1 MSTQPPSR
9 TKFYLDK
16 KHGKVMGVCA
26 GLADYTGFD
35 VTLVRILFVLGV
47 FMGGGALIPVY
58 LIAGIIARD
67 KPRELEETDPEEKRF
82 WQGVRTSPS
91 RTARDIKSRFR
102 DIDRR
107 LAQIEHYVTVENRS
121 LAREIE
127 QATNQAANG
136 TARAVPSVQPSC
148 EVWRALRGGAAPAQ
162 QVPGVAQPAV
172 DAQVVSDICNNI
184 IRRRPEKIHA
194 DDK

>member
-16 KHGKVMGVCA
+16 RNGKVLGVCA

-35 VTLVRILFVLGV
+35 VSLIRILLILGI
-47 FMGGGALIPVY
+47 FMGGGALIPIY
-58 LIAGIIARD
+58 FLAGWIGQDR
-67 KPRELEETDPEEKRF
+67 PRELQDSNPEDKKF

-91 RTARDIKSRFR
+91 RTTRDIKSRFR

-107 LAQIEHYVTVENRS
+107 LAQIEHYVTIENRS

-127 QATNQAANG
+127 Q
-136 TARAVPSVQPSC
+136 
-148 EVWRALRGGAAPAQ
+148 LR
-162 QVPGVAQPAV
+162 
-172 DAQVVSDICNNI
+172 
-184 IRRRPEKIHA
+184 
-194 DDK
+194 

>member
-9 TKFYLDK
+9 TGFYLDK
-16 KHGKVMGVCA
+16 KNGQVMGVCA

-35 VTLVRILFVLGV
+35 VTLIRILFVLGI

-58 LIAGIIARD
+58 FVAGFLAKD
-67 KPRELEETDPEEKRF
+67 KPREIQDSDPEEKKF
-82 WQGVRTSPS
+82 WQGVRTSPA

-107 LAQIEHYVTVENRS
+107 LAQTEHYVTIENRS

-127 QATNQAANG
+127 Q
-136 TARAVPSVQPSC
+136 
-148 EVWRALRGGAAPAQ
+148 LR
-162 QVPGVAQPAV
+162 
-172 DAQVVSDICNNI
+172 
-184 IRRRPEKIHA
+184 
-194 DDK
+194 